1 MTRRTGETGGP
12 AVEDR
17 TKAKGGTARS
27 MTITLVGNL
36 FPPVVALASGP
47 ILAQSL
53 GVDGRGAVAAATA
66 PLGLAIALM
75 TFGVPE
81 AVSYA
86 VARHPRL
93 VRVAARNGAVIV
105 VLAGLLATGAV
116 FAARE
121 WLSGGDL
128 EIQKLMAVASLA
140 VLPTLLLGV
149 LRGIAS
155 GLQRWAMV
163 AWEKV
168 LASGLRLAVLVPLW
182 LTGHLTPFTA
192 TVVLAVMPVM
202 GALAYLTLPRRLP
215 PAEPDT
221 EGLAS
226 TRALT
231 GYGLRL
237 WIGTISGI
245 LLSRVDQ
252 TIMTP
257 LSSAYE
263 LGLYVVAVNVSELPL
278 VIHRAVRDV
287 TFVTD
292 ASRSEDARLAAA
304 ARIST
309 LICTVVALVLGGTM
323 IWWLPLLFGEE
334 FAPAVPLAWLL
345 LVAVV
350 ISTPGSIA
358 GAGLSARGQAGSAQ
372 HRARHRVRAQHRP
385 AGPARPDVRGDGRR
399 VGDAARLRRLVGPEP
414 VVPQAV
420 VRRLDAVVLRRPPH
434 RPDDPARLRGLA
446 RRRRHPPPP
455 PPTSEPA

>member
-1 MTRRTGETGGP
+1 MTRGQP
-12 AVEDR
+12 VKDR
-17 TKAKGGTARS
+17 TTATGGTARS

-93 VRVAARNGAVIV
+93 VRTAARNGALIV
-105 VLAGLLATGAV
+105 VLAGLLATAAV

-121 WLSGGDL
+121 WLSGGDP
-128 EIQKLMAVASLA
+128 EIRHLMAVASLA

-168 LASGLRLAVLVPLW
+168 LASALRLAVLVPLW
-182 LTGHLTPFTA
+182 LTDHLTPFTA

-202 GALAYLTLPRRLP
+202 GALAYVTLPRRLP
-215 PAEPDT
+215 PGEPDT
-221 EGLAS
+221 EHLAS

-257 LSSAYE
+257 LSSAYQ

-292 ASRSEDARLAAA
+292 AHRSEDSRLAAA

-309 LICTVVALVLGGTM
+309 LICTVVAIGLGATM
-323 IWWLPLLFGEE
+323 AWWLPLLFGAE
-334 FAPAVPLAWLL
+334 FGPAVPIAWLL

-350 ISTPGSIA
+350 VSTPGSIA
-358 GAGLSARGQAGSAQ
+358 GAGLSARG
-372 HRARHRVRAQHRP
+372 RP
-385 AGPARPDVRGDGRR
+385 GLRSIALVIACVLNIGLLVLLVPTYGAMG
-399 VGDAARLRRLVGPEP
+399 AAWATLLGYVVSSGLNQLFLRRLFGVSMLSFYG
-414 VVPQAV
+414 
-420 VRRLDAVVLRRPPH
+420 VRRSDLTILRAYAGSVAGALTR
-434 RPDDPARLRGLA
+434 RG
-446 RRRRHPPPP
+446 RR
-455 PPTSEPA
+455 